1 MLLIRPPWIKGR
13 ESLSQLP
20 EPRLLADAFLD
31 EEPLDGFTAVG
42 GEQDRA
48 TASPACPR
56 GVLRLDARLVTW
68 PWSLFFRLRQ
78 DFTVYR
84 I

>member
-1 MLLIRPPWIKGR
+1 MG
-13 ESLSQLP
+13 QFP
-20 EPRLLADAFLD
+20 EPGVLADSVID
-31 EEPLDGFTAVG
+31 QEPLDGLILAC
-42 GEQDRA
+42 GEQNRA

-56 GVLRLDARLVTW
+56 GVLRLGARLVIW

-78 DFTVYR
+78 DLTVNQ